1 MFTESHFN
9 KNLHVEN
16 NGSLYLGDD
25 RSILISIS
33 AFRTLRKNL
42 IQNIGS
48 ERMKGFLF
56 RHGWENGQEDANK
69 VLKKNLQDKKEAIYY
84 GPILHRLRG
93 NADIE
98 VTELEMKVEN
108 DKISVHM
115 EGIWKNSYE
124 AEEYMRGYGQS
135 HSSVC
140 YTLIGY
146 ASGYLTK
153 ICNQM
158 VIVKE
163 LSCQAKGDQFCRWIG
178 KSLDYW
184 NGEVDEEL
192 KLYQESPIVE
202 ELELTYEKLLEE
214 KSCLEKSTIIHKK
227 LTDELL
233 QGNDLTS
240 IAEVVFKET
249 DTPGMITDEKHHP
262 LAYIGMSSLTVES
275 LNEEFVTYLMK
286 TKRKWNININETTCI
301 RMEHHTRLITPIY
314 LQGKIKG
321 YCTFI
326 YMDDHVEQSQFHKM
340 ILERTSLVISHY
352 LLNEVT
358 KFETEQRMMGSFFDE
373 ILRGDYL
380 DEEEVLR
387 RASFIQV
394 DLSGSYR
401 MVVIQYRLQQNLKEE
416 FIFHEQLLKEIT
428 NYFKSKKQNILVGHR
443 TKSVI
448 MLIPTSYMTHEGI
461 EPYLEDV
468 LDYLS
473 TQFPKVVFYAGV
485 SKQTNQIGRANDSY
499 NEAFTALRMATMN
512 HRIMKFDSLGMV
524 GPLINQNNKQDIRL
538 VASNLLG
545 ELIDPLTNKKLE
557 LLKTLYLFLANG
569 GNLEQTA
576 NENALSLSG
585 LRYRISKIEEF
596 LGHNLRDPFYNYQIY
611 LALQSLILIGD
622 LDLDKTE

>member
-1 MFTESHFN
+1 MLTELYFN
-9 KNLHVEN
+9 ENLHVEK

-25 RSILISIS
+25 RSILISVS
-33 AFRTLRKNL
+33 AFKTLRKNL

-48 ERMKGFLF
+48 ERIKGFLF
-56 RHGWENGQEDANK
+56 RHGWENGQEDAKK
-69 VLKKNLQDKKEAIYY
+69 VLKKNLKDIKEAIYY

-98 VTELEMKVEN
+98 VTGLKMKEEN
-108 DKISVHM
+108 DKISIHM

-124 AEEYMRGYGQS
+124 AEEYIRGFGQAN
-135 HSSVC
+135 SSVC

-163 LSCQAKGDQFCRWIG
+163 LSCQAEGEQACKWVG

-192 KLYQESPIVE
+192 KLYQDSPIVK
-202 ELELTYEKLLEE
+202 ELEMTYEKLLEE
-214 KSCLEKSTIIHKK
+214 KRCLEKSTIIHKK

-262 LAYIGMSSLTVES
+262 LTYIGMSSLQVS
-275 LNEEFVTYLMK
+275 RLHEEFISYLMR
-286 TKRKWNININETTCI
+286 TKREQFRDINETTCI
-301 RMEHHTRLITPIY
+301 RMEQHIRLITPIY

-321 YCTFI
+321 YCSFI
-326 YMDDHVEQSQFHKM
+326 YLNDEFENSKIHKM

-358 KFETEQRMMGSFFDE
+358 KFETEQRMMGTFFDE
-373 ILRGDYL
+373 ILRGDYP

-387 RASFIQV
+387 RASFIHI
-394 DLSGSYR
+394 DLSGSFR
-401 MVVIQYRLQQNLKEE
+401 MVVLQYRLQQQNLKEE
-416 FIFHEQLLKEIT
+416 FIFHEELLKEIT

-448 MLIPTSYMTHEGI
+448 MLIPTSYMTHDGI
-461 EPYLEDV
+461 EPYLEGV
-468 LDYLS
+468 LKYLT
-473 TQFPKVVFYAGV
+473 TQFPEVVFYAGV
-485 SKQTNQIGRANDSY
+485 SKQSNQIGRANESY

-512 HRIMKFDSLGMV
+512 HPIMKFDSLGMV
-524 GPLINQNNKQDIRL
+524 GPLINQNNKQEIRQ

-545 ELIDPLTNKKLE
+545 DLIDPLSQKKIE

-569 GNLEQTA
+569 GNLELTA
-576 NENALSLSG
+576 KENTLSLSG
-585 LRYRISKIEEF
+585 LRYRIAKIEDSI
-596 LGHNLRDPFYNYQIY
+596 GHNLRDPFYNYQVY

-622 LDLDKTE
+622 LDLNQN